1 MEWLSLMNK
10 AIDYLET
17 NITEKL
23 DIEEAARRAHSS
35 PFHFQRM
42 YHMIT
47 GVTVAEY
54 IRRRRLT
61 LAAQEIMLG
70 EKIIDVALKYSY
82 ETPEAFTKAFR
93 KMHGMSPSAAREPG
107 TRLKAFPKLSFH
119 ISIKGDKDMNY
130 KLIEKDSF
138 KVVGK
143 TKRITT
149 KDGDNLNL
157 VPLFWNECVADGSY
171 QTICSMA
178 GSSGVFGICTDFEPN
193 YEAFTYM
200 IAVEDNGIRN
210 EDFTTIE
217 VPAACWAVFESVGP
231 MPGAI
236 QKIWERIY
244 SEWFPATGYQQ
255 EEGPQLEVY
264 PVGNVT
270 DPDYQCE
277 VWIPIKK

>member
-1 MEWLSLMNK
+1 MEWLSAMNR
-10 AIDYLET
+10 AIDHLEANMT
-17 NITEKL
+17 QKL
-23 DIEEAARRAHSS
+23 DIAEVAKLAFSS
-35 PFHFQRM
+35 TFHFQRM
-42 YHMIT
+42 YHMLT

-54 IRRRRLT
+54 VRRRRLT
-61 LAAQEIMLG
+61 LAAQEIMSG
-70 EKIIDVALKYSY
+70 DKVIDVALKYGY

-107 TRLKAFPKLSFH
+107 TNLKAFPKLSFH
-119 ISIKGDKDMNY
+119 ISIKGDKDMDY

-138 KVVGK
+138 KVIGK

-149 KDGDNLNL
+149 QDGENLNL

-178 GSSGVFGICTDFEPN
+178 GGKGVFGICMDFEPN

-200 IAVEDNGIRN
+200 IAVEDNGETP
-210 EDFTTIE
+210 EDFSPAEI
-217 VPAACWAVFESVGP
+217 PAARWAVFESIGP

-236 QKIWERIY
+236 QKVWERIY
-244 SEWFPATGYQQ
+244 SEWIPATGYQQ

-264 PVGNVT
+264 PVG
-270 DPDYQCE
+270 DISALDYKCE
-277 VWIPIKK
+277 VWIPIRK